1 MRYPLIGMI
10 LLATVCAN
18 NTGRIDQARG
28 TMVAIKQLSTTVQG
42 EPSATTRCPRPQ
54 DAFGPRYQTL
64 TGTFQSLGVSP
75 FGGKVAIITTTF
87 ATAPQAVPLTDAMYE
102 ALREVQPGTPVTF
115 FAYVSSS
122 ASGAMTPY
130 TCVEF

>member
-1 MRYPLIGMI
+1 MRYPWIGVV
-10 LLATVCAN
+10 LLAAVCAN
-18 NTGRIDQARG
+18 NTGRSEPARG
-28 TMVAIKQLSTTVQG
+28 MTVTIQQSGTTIQG
-42 EPSATTRCPRPQ
+42 EPSATHRCPRPQ

-87 ATAPQAVPLTDAMYE
+87 AAEPQSVPLTDAMDE
-102 ALREVQPGTPVTF
+102 ALRDVQPGTPVTF

>member
-1 MRYPLIGMI
+1 MRYPLIGVI
-10 LLATVCAN
+10 LLTTACAD

-28 TMVAIKQLSTTVQG
+28 TTVAIKQLSTTIQG
-42 EPSATTRCPRPQ
+42 EPSATHRCPRPQ
-54 DAFGPRYQTL
+54 DAFGPRYRTL
-64 TGTFQSLGVSP
+64 IGTFQSLAVSP
-75 FGGKVAIITTTF
+75 FGGKVAIIKTTF
-87 ATAPQAVPLTDAMYE
+87 AAEPKSVPLTNEMYE
-102 ALREVQPGTPVTF
+102 ALRQVQPGTPVTF

>member
-1 MRYPLIGMI
+1 MRYPWIGVM
-10 LLATVCAN
+10 LFVVVCTT

-28 TMVAIKQLSTTVQG
+28 MTVTIQQLGTTIQG
-42 EPSATTRCPRPQ
+42 EPSATYRCPRPQ
-54 DAFGPRYQTL
+54 DAFGPRYSTL
-64 TGTFQSLGVSP
+64 TGTFQALAVSP

-87 ATAPQAVPLTDAMYE
+87 AAGPQSVPLTEAMYE
-102 ALREVQPGTPVTF
+102 ALQAVQPGTAVTF
-115 FAYVSSS
+115 FAYVRSS